1 MNKIVNARPGV
12 LVLPQSKL
20 ILKPKEIVEVEKL
33 TDELQQA
40 LSKGWVENVNE
51 VSSMDKLPTHD
62 WEIDYSQVD
71 DGKVIITDKVT
82 GRRIEGEIAERKG
95 EQYFTLKEIGTVKK
109 QQFWPKAQALEHF
122 DGSD

>member
-1 MNKIVNARPGV
+1 MNKIVNARPGI

-20 ILKPKEIVEVEKL
+20 ILKPKEKVEIEKM
-33 TDELQQA
+33 TDELRLA
-40 LSKGWVENVNE
+40 VSKGWVEPVDAN
-51 VSSMDKLPTHD
+51 VSSEKPPTHD
-62 WEIDYSQVD
+62 WEIDYSRADAGV
-71 DGKVIITDKVT
+71 VIVSDKVT
-82 GRRIEGEIAERKG
+82 GRKIEGEIAERKG